1 MRLLAILILA
11 LAASTGY
18 ADPNE
23 NAGNNPNENAYKGG
37 QGGAGGNGGKGGNGG
52 RGGNGGAGGTAI
64 QGQAQGQAQGQIQG
78 QAQGQTQGQSSSNL
92 NLNGNANINGNS
104 NSLQGGTQSTTIGD
118 TVASNSATTGDASS
132 QSNSDNDVFIEGDDY
147 KRNAPPVTVISS
159 PSTAEMMVCFGLG
172 GSSTGGAATGAF
184 CVLQKELYATH
195 RAERLAGLGL
205 YSAAADAYCARK
217 LHWQDFGTRG
227 ECHIEM
233 LDALRQQ

>member
-23 NAGNNPNENAYKGG
+23 NAGNNPNENAFKGG
-37 QGGAGGNGGKGGNGG
+37 QGGQGGNGGNGG

-64 QGQAQGQAQGQIQG
+64 QGQGQGQAQGQAQGQLQG
-78 QAQGQTQGQSSSNL
+78 QLQGQRQSSA
-92 NLNGNANINGNS
+92 NLNGNINGNS

-118 TVASNSATTGDASS
+118 TVATNSATTGDASS
-132 QSNSDNDVFIEGDDY
+132 ESNSDNDVFIEGDDY

-159 PSTAEMMVCFGLG
+159 PSTADMMVCFGLG
-172 GSSTGGAATGAF
+172 GSNTGGAATGAF